1 MPKRVPDLRE
11 VGVTELKV
19 HAAAVIK
26 RVEDGQ
32 RIVVTRRRNPAALLI
47 PWSQAHH
54 FAIAF
59 AEELVEMRKLSREE
73 LVAGEAIE
81 SRDVLEEKP
90 GGQGRADRFGIVIAP
105 SAAHRLSE
113 PRDACTAQS

>member
-1 MPKRVPDLRE
+1 MP
-11 VGVTELKV
+11 
-19 HAAAVIK
+19 
-26 RVEDGQ
+26 
-32 RIVVTRRRNPAALLI
+32 
-47 PWSQAHH
+47 QAHH

-81 SRDVLEEKP
+81 SRDVLAEKP

-105 SAAHRLSE
+105 SAARRIAVLGCVHRSE
-113 PRDACTAQS
+113 LTRWIWSDGLPPMRVLVAAHLDGYPRRPLPDAD